1 MNYTSPA
8 SEIECDC
15 REHILR
21 IAINRP
27 EKMNA
32 LTAAMYDALAGAIE
46 CADGDPD
53 IRVILIQGAG
63 GCFTSGND
71 LHDFVSTPPVGEDS
85 PVFRFLQA
93 ISGAQKPI
101 IAAVLGPADG
111 VGTTML
117 LHCDLVYAGEC
128 ARHELPFVNLGLCP
142 EAAVSLLLPQLAG
155 HQRAAELLLLGEPF
169 SAERARE
176 IGLVN
181 AVFADNEVLQ
191 QAWAMARKLAQKPP
205 ASVRLTKA
213 LLKGAGR
220 RAVAETIAVEAR
232 HFLQRLS
239 SLEAQEAFAAFF
251 ERRRPDFTR
260 LGCDAPSA
268 GAAGQ

>member
-1 MNYTSPA
+1 MNFVSPTPA
-8 SEIECDC
+8 IECDC

-21 IAINRP
+21 ITINRP

-32 LTAAMYDALAGAIE
+32 LTASMYDALAGAIV
-46 CADGDPD
+46 CADGDPEV
-53 IRVILIQGAG
+53 RVILIAGSG

-71 LHDFVSTPPVGEDS
+71 LHDFAASPPAGEES
-85 PVFRFLQA
+85 PVFRFLLA

-101 IAAVLGPADG
+101 VAAVLGPAVG

-117 LHCDLVYAGEC
+117 LHCDLVCAGES
-128 ARHELPFVNLGLCP
+128 ARFELPFVNLGLCP
-142 EAAVSLLLPQLAG
+142 EAASSLLLPQLAG

-169 SAERARE
+169 GAGRARE

-181 AVFADNEVLQ
+181 TVFPDGELLQ
-191 QAWAMARKLAQKPP
+191 QALAMARRLAQRPP

-213 LLKGAGR
+213 LLKRGGQ
-220 RAVAETIAVEAR
+220 RAVAETIAEEGR

-239 SLEAQEAFAAFF
+239 SPEAQEAFAAFF
-251 ERRRPDFTR
+251 EKRKPDFS
-260 LGCDAPSA
+260 GFA
-268 GAAGQ
+268 

>member
-1 MNYTSPA
+1 MNFVSPTPA
-8 SEIECDC
+8 IQCDC

-21 IAINRP
+21 ITINRP

-32 LTAAMYDALAGAIE
+32 LTAAMYDAFANAILA
-46 CADGDPD
+46 ADGDPEV
-53 IRVILIQGAG
+53 RVILIEGTG

-71 LHDFVSTPPVGEDS
+71 LHDFATSPPAGEES

-101 IAAVLGPADG
+101 VAAVLGPAVG

-117 LHCDLVYAGEC
+117 LHCDLVCAGER
-128 ARHELPFVNLGLCP
+128 ARFELPFVNLGLCP
-142 EAAVSLLLPQLAG
+142 EAAASLLLPQLAG

-169 SAERARE
+169 GADRAQE

-181 AVFADNEVLQ
+181 AVLPDGEVLQ
-191 QAWAMARKLAQKPP
+191 QAYALARNLAQKPP
-205 ASVRLTKA
+205 ASVRLSKS
-213 LLKGAGR
+213 LLKRGGQ
-220 RAVAETIAVEAR
+220 RAVAETIAEEGR

-239 SLEAQEAFAAFF
+239 SPEAQEAFAAFF
-251 ERRRPDFTR
+251 EKRRPDFS
-260 LGCDAPSA
+260 GFA
-268 GAAGQ
+268 